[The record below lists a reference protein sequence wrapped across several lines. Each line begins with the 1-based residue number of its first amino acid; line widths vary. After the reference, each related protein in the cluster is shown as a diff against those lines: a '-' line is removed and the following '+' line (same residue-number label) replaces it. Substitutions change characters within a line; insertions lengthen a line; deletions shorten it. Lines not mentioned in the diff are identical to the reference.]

1 MATALGTATPSAF
14 KVGTADCT
22 AIYLGGTLAW
32 PTTTPPTVTTY
43 SYDFT
48 GANGSA
54 APTAFS
60 IAKGMYG
67 GAAYPTRA
75 STIQNNKL
83 VLSTGTAAAWS
94 GAASIFLGDPAKPE
108 GNAATGAPPIA
119 SNGTWTFDYTLLNL
133 SEQYPMILLRGRGAD
148 LWPSGGGANQFAT
161 GTYLQ
166 LGVAGGA
173 VDIITGYNTTKVGGF
188 NYSFTSVDQKA
199 EITLDRKMLYVRLW
213 PANGTK
219 PTGYTYSGAVMADE
233 SDGNIGF
240 ALSNGP
246 AAEQKTLTIDNLV
259 YTAPVLT
266 LGSTVAAPTSEPA
279 GFTRIYT
286 ENFNDTAPA
295 GTGTSSFLNVYSTR
309 VQPYDEVS
317 PKYQQRALLSAHDGV
332 MDVAM
337 NGTQGA
343 AWAYGSASTANGFIG
358 GRFSFRAKTIGAY
371 NNGPAWMIWPSNNA
385 WVEGEIDFPE
395 SVSGPGGTQ
404 GFQDAPFIHHHTMN
418 TDHPNDQAAAQ
429 DVNLLV
435 SWRDWHVYTAEW
447 YPPGKAPT
455 PYAASQ
461 GLVIYYVDNVEVYRT
476 TTDIPK
482 TYHRFMAQVGEYGT
496 AGNMYIDYVTMATK
510 D

>member
-1 MATALGTATPSAF
+1 MAATIGTASPSAF
-14 KVGTADCT
+14 KVGSSDCT
-22 AIYLGGTLAW
+22 ALYLGGNLVWQAVAT
-32 PTTTPPTVTTY
+32 PTVTTY
-43 SYDFT
+43 TYDFT
-48 GANGSA
+48 GANGTA

-60 IAKGMYG
+60 IAKGLYG

-83 VLSTGTAAAWS
+83 VISTGSTSAWS
-94 GAASIFLGDPAKPE
+94 GAGSIFLGDPSKPE
-108 GNAATGAPPIA
+108 GNPATGAPPIS
-119 SNGTWTFDYTLLNL
+119 SNGTWTFDFTLLNL
-133 SEQYPMILLRGRGAD
+133 SEQYPMFLFRGRGAD
-148 LWPSGGGANQFAT
+148 LWPGGGGVNQFAT

-199 EITLDRKMLYVRLW
+199 EITVDRKMLYVRLW
-213 PANGTK
+213 AATGTK
-219 PTGYTYSGAVMADE
+219 PTGYTYSGPVMMDE

-240 ALSNGP
+240 AISNGP
-246 AAEQKTLTIDNLV
+246 ANEQKTLTIDNLV
-259 YTAPVLT
+259 YTAPVLSIGT
-266 LGSTVAAPTSEPA
+266 TVQAPTTEPS
-279 GFTRIYT
+279 GFTRVYT
-286 ENFNDTAPA
+286 ENFDDVAPS

-309 VQPYDEVS
+309 IQPYDEVS

-343 AWAYGSASTANGFIG
+343 AWAWGSAATANSFQG
-358 GRFSFRAKTIGAY
+358 GRFSMRAKANAAY
-371 NNGPAWMIWPSNNA
+371 NNGPAIMIWPANNA

-418 TDHPNDQAAAQ
+418 TDHPNDQGAAQ

-447 YPPGKAPT
+447 YPPGKAPS
-455 PYAASQ
+455 PYAASV

-476 TTDIPK
+476 PTDVPTTP
-482 TYHRFMAQVGEYGT
+482 HRFMGQVGEYGFP
-496 AGNMYIDYVTMATK
+496 GNMYIDYVTMATK
-510 D
+510 N